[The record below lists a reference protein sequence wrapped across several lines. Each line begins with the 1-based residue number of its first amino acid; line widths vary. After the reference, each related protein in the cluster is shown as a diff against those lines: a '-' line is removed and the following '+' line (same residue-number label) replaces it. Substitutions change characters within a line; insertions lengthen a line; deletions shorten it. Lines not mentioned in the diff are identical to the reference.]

1 MAFTITTIF
10 DSVIGAATPTT
21 TAYFSD
27 ADFIIFNSDDTGDY
41 FVSGLFIEVACALLI
56 ETNPALNKLYTN
68 FPQTINTIDLITIPT
83 DLRGGVNMQLLINPT
98 AGFHARFQA
107 LKVTI

>member
-1 MAFTITTIF
+1 MAFSIVTIY
-10 DSVIGAATPTT
+10 DGLIGAATPTLT
-21 TAYFSD
+21 PYFSD

-41 FVSGLFIEVACALLI
+41 FASGLFIEVACALLI

-68 FPQTINTIDLITIPT
+68 FPQTINTIDLVPIPT
-83 DLRGGVNMQLLINPT
+83 DLRGGVNLQLLINPT
-98 AGFHARFQA
+98 TGFHARFQA